1 MELTRVRKRK
11 DLLIKKFKMQILSFR
26 NKSRRLRR
34 KFLKSLSPMNIFG
47 GHSFALLLI
56 QRNVLI
62 GKMRWAS

>member
-1 MELTRVRKRK
+1 MELIRVKKSK

-34 KFLKSLSPMNIFG
+34 KFLRSPSPTNIFG
-47 GHSFALLLI
+47 DHSFALLLI

-62 GKMRWAS
+62 GKMIWES